1 MQSQVRGGTRWKRFA
16 VVMVPSVAATAAI
29 GVGLAQGAL
38 AASFAISGQ
47 EFKVTADSLEGTDF
61 VQYGSVD
68 SGSDLAGNPLDV
80 PVAVSGFS
88 TAKITK
94 MCQSVVTPKIPII
107 NMDITLRLEAGTD
120 AVKTGKDEDKV
131 YAEGIYLD
139 VSSLKAD
146 AEFKKIDIGVAAGQ
160 LDTFNG
166 KKVDGKP
173 GIQPNTKANP
183 FGFSQRAETAT
194 LTNVRQKAWATTAGT
209 FKLPD
214 LNLSLHRG
222 TSAECFKD

>member
-1 MQSQVRGGTRWKRFA
+1 MKSQVRGGTRWKRFA

-38 AASFAISGQ
+38 AASFSISGQ
-47 EFKVTADSLEGTDF
+47 EFKVRADKLEGTDF

-68 SGSDLAGNPLDV
+68 AGKDLEGKDFAA

-88 TAKITK
+88 TAKITN
-94 MCQSVVTPKIPII
+94 MCQSVVTPKVPFI
-107 NMDITLRLEAGTD
+107 NDSVTLRLEAGTD

-131 YAEGIYLD
+131 QAEGIYLD
-139 VSSLKAD
+139 VSELKAD
-146 AEFKKIDIGVAAGQ
+146 AEFTNIDIGVAAGA
-160 LDTFNG
+160 LP
-166 KKVDGKP
+166 KSPGKP

-183 FGFSQRAETAT
+183 YGFGQRAEVAT
-194 LTNVRQKAWATTAGT
+194 LSKVQQKAWATTAGT

-214 LNLSLHRG
+214 LHLSLHKG
-222 TSAECFKD
+222 TDAECY